1 MEHSPQP
8 AASGTG
14 TAWENGHW
22 LTGQRIS
29 YGASPIMKQILLIL
43 FPAVYQGLLTVHVL
57 RILLAQFFI
66 VICPSVSWLLG
77 NKIVYDII
85 GVYGKMVSFAEV
97 GYNLAYEPG
106 MQGANLL
113 PDDIIRKF

>member
-1 MEHSPQP
+1 MAFILEFMERLFKKGPS
-8 AASGTG
+8 TG
-14 TAWENGHW
+14 LKEYLFEDICVTQ
-22 LTGQRIS
+22 GQ
-29 YGASPIMKQILLIL
+29 LL
-43 FPAVYQGLLTVHVL
+43 HVL

-66 VICPSVSWLLG
+66 VICPSVCWFLG

>member
-1 MEHSPQP
+1 MAFILELMECLFKK
-8 AASGTG
+8 GTSACLKEYLFEDICV
-14 TAWENGHW
+14 TQ
-22 LTGQRIS
+22 GQ
-29 YGASPIMKQILLIL
+29 LL
-43 FPAVYQGLLTVHVL
+43 HVL
-57 RILLAQFFI
+57 HILLAQFFI

-85 GVYGKMVSFAEV
+85 GIYGKVVSFAEI